1 MKKPAK
7 AKSAASPEAE
17 DVSLRDLKHDINN
30 QLSNIL
36 LALEQLRYEI
46 PNASE
51 DCIFYLDAISISSA
65 KIVSLL
71 NESESLK
78 VRK

>member
-7 AKSAASPEAE
+7 DKAAPPPKPEDE
-17 DVSLRDLKHDINN
+17 TLRVLRHDINN

-46 PNASE
+46 SDVSE
-51 DCIFYLDAISISSA
+51 DCQFYLDSISMSSY
-65 KIVSLL
+65 KISSIL
-71 NESESLK
+71 EGEGGK
-78 VRK
+78 

>member
-7 AKSAASPEAE
+7 DKAASAPKADDET
-17 DVSLRDLKHDINN
+17 LRVIRHDINN

-46 PNASE
+46 PEVSE
-51 DCIFYLDAISISSA
+51 DCQFYLDSISMSSY
-65 KIVSLL
+65 KISSIL
-71 NESESLK
+71 EGEGK
-78 VRK
+78 

>member
-7 AKSAASPEAE
+7 EKAATSHGA
-17 DVSLRDLKHDINN
+17 DNDTMRVLRHDINN

-46 PNASE
+46 ADVSE
-51 DCIFYLDAISISSA
+51 DCQFYLDSISMSA
-65 KIVSLL
+65 YKISSIL
-71 NESESLK
+71 EGEGGK
-78 VRK
+78 

>member
-1 MKKPAK
+1 MEKPANAK
-7 AKSAASPEAE
+7 AAFPQKADDET
-17 DVSLRDLKHDINN
+17 LRVLRHDINN

-51 DCIFYLDAISISSA
+51 DCRFYMDTISTSA
-65 KIVSLL
+65 EKITSILTTPR
-71 NESESLK
+71 
-78 VRK
+78 RKAE